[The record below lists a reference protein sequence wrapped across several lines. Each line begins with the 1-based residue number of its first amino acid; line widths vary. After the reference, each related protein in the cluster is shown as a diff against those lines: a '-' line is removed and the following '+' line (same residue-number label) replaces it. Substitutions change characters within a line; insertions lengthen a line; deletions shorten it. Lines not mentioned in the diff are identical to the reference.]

1 LALKIHR
8 DPKKIALIGV
18 PSSAG
23 SHGPGAERAP
33 AALRAAGL
41 IARLEA
47 LGFEVTDHGDTPS
60 FAYQPDEEHPRA
72 RNTRAVVEAMTAL
85 RLKAEAAVKSGALL
99 LILGGDCAIT
109 PGTITAIRRYY
120 RDAGVFWMDRDA
132 DLNTPQTTP
141 SGCVHGMTVAHLTGR
156 GAPEIVRF
164 AAEMPM
170 VRDPNVALFGLERMD
185 PPEEQTLTASTIR
198 AYHAPDILRRG
209 PAASAREALERIHA
223 GQIPF
228 VLHYDVDVIS
238 APDFTACGF
247 PAEGTLTAAHIRD
260 ALAEVVA
267 APQLLAIELCEYF
280 PERDADGSAAR
291 FLVGL
296 FAEALAA
303 RLFALTQ
310 PKEAAQPEAQAQARE
325 PAAASAAAASV
336 GATAG
341 AAAAIPSVG
350 SASAAAGASPAPA
363 TAPEAESSAAP
374 APAAAAPEASSG
386 PASAVAETPVSSDSP
401 APTEAPASAE
411 TPAAQEAASRGDSA
425 ETETVTAPSGDP
437 NESPNE

>member
-41 IARLEA
+41 VAKLEA
-47 LGFEVTDHGDTPS
+47 AGFEVSDHGDTPA
-60 FAYQPDEEHPRA
+60 FLYQPDEEHPRA
-72 RNTRAVVEAMTAL
+72 RNTAAVVEAMAAL
-85 RLKAEAAVKSGALL
+85 RLKAEVAVKSGGLL

-109 PGTITAIRRYY
+109 PGTISAIRRYY
-120 RDAGVFWMDRDA
+120 RDAGVFWMDRDG

-156 GAPEIVRF
+156 GAAEIVRF
-164 AAEMPM
+164 SAEMPM

-185 PPEEQTLTASTIR
+185 PPEEQTLAASTIR
-198 AYHAPDILRRG
+198 AYYAADILRRG
-209 PAASAREALERIHA
+209 PADSAREALERIHA
-223 GQIPF
+223 GRIPF

-238 APDFTACGF
+238 SPDFTACGF
-247 PAEGTLTAAHIRD
+247 PAEGSLNAAHIRE

-291 FLVGL
+291 FLVDM
-296 FAEALAA
+296 FAEALAG
-303 RLFALTQ
+303 RLLALTQ
-310 PKEAAQPEAQAQARE
+310 PKEEPKPETSEQAVEPTAAT
-325 PAAASAAAASV
+325 AAASAAA
-336 GATAG
+336 
-341 AAAAIPSVG
+341 
-350 SASAAAGASPAPA
+350 SASAPGATTGAPAISPAL
-363 TAPEAESSAAP
+363 
-374 APAAAAPEASSG
+374 
-386 PASAVAETPVSSDSP
+386 
-401 APTEAPASAE
+401 ASAE
-411 TPAAQEAASRGDSA
+411 TPNPAEAPSPADSA
-425 ETETVTAPSGDP
+425 DSETVTTRSGDP
-437 NESPNE
+437 SSSS

>member
-1 LALKIHR
+1 MAVKIHR

-41 IARLEA
+41 IARLES
-47 LGFEVTDHGDTPS
+47 LGFEVADHGDTPA
-60 FAYQPDEEHPRA
+60 FPYQPDEEHPRA
-72 RNTRAVVEAMTAL
+72 RNTRAVVEAMAAL

-164 AAEMPM
+164 APEMPM

-209 PAASAREALERIHA
+209 PAAAAREALERIHA
-223 GQIPF
+223 AQIPF

-238 APDFTACGF
+238 APEFTACGF
-247 PAEGTLTAAHIRD
+247 PAEGTLVAAHIRD